1 MEKIAIIGAGV
12 SGLTIGKLLL
22 EKGCDVTI
30 FEARKQI
37 GGRLKEAF
45 VNGYAIDLGGQWL
58 HQIDDRKNSLTDLIN
73 TTGEV
78 FQLDEYKEVI
88 CDRRH
93 DYYADVPEI
102 FERFLNYME
111 TLGLKED
118 ETVFDSLRKFTD
130 DPFMYSYI
138 EAFLA
143 DMAAGSR
150 NYSSKKFKENLATFK
165 PTDYAL
171 RDKTMANTVLEYY
184 NNILQNY
191 IKVNTPVKTI
201 SYINDDVRISTLK
214 GEEYSFS
221 KCIISV
227 PISQLKTDKINF
239 VPVLPSE
246 KREAFHKIGFGKGVK
261 VLLFFSNNILDK
273 SYFNLEYAPYY
284 IQKTLKGKEPIY
296 VIYTLLFGDY
306 AERYYH
312 NPENIKGN
320 IFKELSALSNSN
332 IKVSLIEAVYQD
344 WSGEEYIEGTYSFP
358 LPNEDNARAI
368 AAEPIDNKLFF
379 IGEAMNLNS
388 EYGFIHGAMDTAIS
402 LAKKF

>member
-12 SGLTIGKLLL
+12 SGLTIGKLLV
-22 EKGCDVTI
+22 EKGYNITI

-37 GGRLKEAF
+37 GGRLKAGSFKGE
-45 VNGYAIDLGGQWL
+45 AIDLGGQWL
-58 HQIDDRKNSLTDLIN
+58 HQIEDKENSLTHLIK
-73 TTGEV
+73 TTGTDY
-78 FQLDEYKEVI
+78 QLDEYEEVI
-88 CDRRH
+88 FDSSGSYVS
-93 DYYADVPEI
+93 DIPDI
-102 FERFLNYME
+102 LDRFLSHIE
-111 TLGLKED
+111 TLDLKED
-118 ETVFDSLRKFTD
+118 ESIFESLSKFTA
-130 DPFMYSYI
+130 DPFMHSYI

-171 RDKTMANTVLEYY
+171 SNKAMAHTVLDYY
-184 NNILQNY
+184 NNLLQNY

-201 SYINDDVRISTLK
+201 NYINDDVRISTLN

-227 PISQLKTDKINF
+227 PISQLQTDKLNF
-239 VPVLPSE
+239 IPSLSSV
-246 KREAFHKIGFGKGVK
+246 KREAFNKIGFGKGVK
-261 VLLFFSNNILDK
+261 VLLFFNKSILDK

-284 IQKTLKGKEPIY
+284 IQKTLNGKEPVY
-296 VIYTLLFGDY
+296 VIYTLLFGNY

-312 NPENIKGN
+312 NPEDIKEN
-320 IFKELSALSNSN
+320 IFRELSNLSNN
-332 IKVSLIEAVYQD
+332 TIKDSLIEAIYQD
-344 WSGEEYIEGTYSFP
+344 WSNEEYIEGTYSFP

-368 AAEPIDNKLFF
+368 AGEPIDNKLFF

-402 LAKKF
+402 LANRF